1 MKIKRPLV
9 ERLGVPEGI
18 LDIAE
23 EIYPEILLSIGN
35 NDTVGMLENSS
46 MYVKGNF
53 NINDFNFNRIL
64 FNYKIF
70 EGDDLEIIGMSQST
84 NSKLTDKYK
93 LKTVPN
99 DGMVEL
105 TIFISGPK
113 SIKGLN
119 IKELFEEN
127 KKTVISSLSHEL
139 KHSYDDYKDSLGDV
153 QLRSNY
159 EVYTKERFGVRP
171 IDSFLERLYFT
182 SSIESLVRP
191 TEVASL
197 LKMGNITKKG
207 FYDFIKNDR
216 TYKLL
221 TELSKFNIEDW
232 RNEIKEYI
240 PEIIKFFKSN
250 GVEGVDVLDEDE
262 IVDEFLRVCYYNIKN
277 WKVEQTYNIFLNREI
292 ERLIGF
298 MPEKE
303 QMFRKHLNK
312 INRFGDDYKKY
323 YEYEAKTIRYVAD
336 NLRKKIA
343 KLFDMAKD
351 EKNESIKP
359 KKVIRLSEEDLI
371 SVLKGV
377 LDNPF
382 IKAISGAGSDRYG
395 KKDEKSVESSGKVSA
410 KGQELLNNPIFKE
423 KLKQISNEIGVSEDS
438 IIKLMKHESG
448 LDSSVKNSIGCVGLI
463 QFCPDSG
470 GGTTKTINGK
480 TYNLS
485 ELQNNLGL
493 QLDAIK
499 EFWSKGKRDGKIK
512 NAKDLYIYNFFPVAA
527 GKSDDYVLQTR
538 GLSAEKVARAN
549 PVFNKTLGKPTD
561 TPLTVGDLGNFY
573 KMKGMV

>member
-23 EIYPEILLSIGN
+23 EIYPKILLSIGD
-35 NDTVGMLENSS
+35 NDTVKMLENSS
-46 MYVKGNF
+46 MYVNGDF

-64 FNYKIF
+64 FNYNIV
-70 EGDDLEIIGMSQST
+70 EDDDLEIIGMSQST
-84 NSKLTDKYK
+84 NYKLTDKYK
-93 LKTVPN
+93 LKTVPT

-105 TIFISGPK
+105 KIIISGPK

-139 KHSYDDYKDSLGDV
+139 KHAYDDYKDSLGDV

-159 EVYTKERFGVRP
+159 DVYTKERFGIKP
-171 IDSFLERLYFT
+171 MDSFLTRLYFT

-197 LKMGNITKKG
+197 LKMGDITKTE

-262 IVDEFLRVCYYNIKN
+262 IVDEFLRVCYVIIKN
-277 WKVEQTYNIFLNREI
+277 WKAKQTYNIFLNREI
-292 ERLIGF
+292 EHLIGF

-312 INRFGDDYKKY
+312 INRFGDNYKKY

-359 KKVIRLSEEDLI
+359 KKVIRLNEEDLI
-371 SVLKGV
+371 SVLKKV
-377 LDNPF
+377 LDNPLLKV
-382 IKAISGAGSDRYG
+382 IGGDSSDRSS
-395 KKDEKSVESSGKVSA
+395 KKSEKDTELSA

-423 KLKQISNEIGVSEDS
+423 KIEQISREIGISEDS

-448 LDSSVKNSIGCVGLI
+448 LDSSVKNSDGCVGLI

-470 GGTTKTINGK
+470 GGSTKTINGK
-480 TYNLS
+480 TYNLT
-485 ELQNNLGL
+485 ELQNNLEL

-499 EFWSKGKRDGKIK
+499 EFWSKGERDGKIK

-538 GLSAEKVARAN
+538 ELSAEKVARAN
-549 PVFNKTLGKPTD
+549 PIFNKTLGKPVE

>member
-23 EIYPEILLSIGN
+23 EIYPKILLLIGD
-35 NDTVGMLENSS
+35 NDTVKMLENSS
-46 MYVKGNF
+46 MYVNGDF

-64 FNYKIF
+64 FNYNIV
-70 EGDDLEIIGMSQST
+70 EDDDLEIIGMSQST
-84 NSKLTDKYK
+84 NYKLTDKYK
-93 LKTVPN
+93 LKTVPT

-105 TIFISGPK
+105 KIIISGPK

-139 KHSYDDYKDSLGDV
+139 KHAYDDYKDSLGDV

-159 EVYTKERFGVRP
+159 DVYTKERFGIKP
-171 IDSFLERLYFT
+171 MDSFLNRLYFT

-197 LKMGNITKKG
+197 LKMGDITKKE
-207 FYDFIKNDR
+207 FYNFIKNDR

-240 PEIIKFFKSN
+240 PEIIKFFESLE
-250 GVEGVDVLDEDE
+250 VEGVGVLDEEE
-262 IVDEFLRVCYYNIKN
+262 IVDEFLRVCYVIIKN
-277 WKVEQTYNIFLNREI
+277 WKAKQTYNIFVSRDI
-292 ERLIGF
+292 EHLIGF

-312 INRFGDDYKKY
+312 INRFGNDYKKY

-359 KKVIRLSEEDLI
+359 KKVIRLNEEDLI
-371 SVLKGV
+371 SVLKKV
-377 LDNPF
+377 LDNPLLR
-382 IKAISGAGSDRYG
+382 IIGGDSSDRYS
-395 KKDEKSVESSGKVSA
+395 KKSEKDTELSA

-423 KLKQISNEIGVSEDS
+423 KIKQISREIGISEDS

-470 GGTTKTINGK
+470 GGSTKTINGK
-480 TYNLS
+480 TYNLT
-485 ELQNNLGL
+485 ELQNNLEL

-499 EFWSKGKRDGKIK
+499 EFWSKGERDGKIK

-527 GKSDDYVLQTR
+527 GKSDDYVLQTKE
-538 GLSAEKVARAN
+538 LSAEKVARAN
-549 PVFNKTLGKPTD
+549 PIFNKTLGKPVE
-561 TPLTVGDLGNFY
+561 TPLTVGDLGDFY

>member
-1 MKIKRPLV
+1 MKIKKPLV

-23 EIYPEILLSIGN
+23 EIYPKILLSIRD
-35 NDTVGMLENSS
+35 NDTVEMLENSS
-46 MYVKGNF
+46 IYVNGDF

-70 EGDDLEIIGMSQST
+70 ESDDLEIIGMSQST

-93 LKTVPN
+93 LKTIPS

-119 IKELFEEN
+119 IKDLLEEN
-127 KKTVISSLSHEL
+127 KKIVISSLSHEL
-139 KHSYDDYKDSLGDV
+139 KHSYDDYKGGLGDV

-159 EVYTKERFGVRP
+159 DVYTKKRFGIKP

-197 LKMGNITKKG
+197 LKMGNITKKE

-240 PEIIKFFKSN
+240 PEIIEFFESLE
-250 GVEGVDVLDEDE
+250 VEGVDVLDEDE
-262 IVDEFLRVCYYNIKN
+262 IVDEFLKVCYVVIKN
-277 WKVEQTYNIFLNREI
+277 WKTEETHNIFVNKEI
-292 ERLIGF
+292 EYLIGF
-298 MPEKE
+298 IPEKE

-312 INRFGDDYKKY
+312 INRFGNDYKKY

-395 KKDEKSVESSGKVSA
+395 KKDEKSVESSGKISA

>member
-23 EIYPEILLSIGN
+23 EIYPKILLSIGD
-35 NDTVGMLENSS
+35 NDTVKMLENSS
-46 MYVKGNF
+46 MYVNGDF

-64 FNYKIF
+64 FNYNIV
-70 EGDDLEIIGMSQST
+70 EDDDLEIIGMSQST
-84 NSKLTDKYK
+84 NYKLTDKYK
-93 LKTVPN
+93 LKTVPT

-105 TIFISGPK
+105 KIIISGPK

-139 KHSYDDYKDSLGDV
+139 KHAYDDYKDSLGDV

-159 EVYTKERFGVRP
+159 DVYTKERFGIKP
-171 IDSFLERLYFT
+171 MDSFLTRLYFT

-197 LKMGNITKKG
+197 LKMGDITKKE

-240 PEIIKFFKSN
+240 PEIIKFFESLE
-250 GVEGVDVLDEDE
+250 VEGVGVLDEEE
-262 IVDEFLRVCYYNIKN
+262 IVDEFLRVCYVIIKN
-277 WKVEQTYNIFLNREI
+277 WKAKQTYNIFVSRDI
-292 ERLIGF
+292 EHLIGF
-298 MPEKE
+298 MPKKE

-312 INRFGDDYKKY
+312 INRFGNDYKKY
-323 YEYEAKTIRYVAD
+323 YEYEAKTIRHVAD

-359 KKVIRLSEEDLI
+359 KKVIRLNEEDLI
-371 SVLKGV
+371 SVLKKV
-377 LDNPF
+377 LDNPLLK
-382 IKAISGAGSDRYG
+382 IIGGDSSDRSS
-395 KKDEKSVESSGKVSA
+395 KKSGKDTELSA

-423 KLKQISNEIGVSEDS
+423 KIEQISREIGISEDS

-470 GGTTKTINGK
+470 GGSTKTINGK
-480 TYNLS
+480 TYNLT
-485 ELQNNLGL
+485 ELQNNLEL

-499 EFWSKGKRDGKIK
+499 EFWSKGERDGKIK

-538 GLSAEKVARAN
+538 ELSAEKVARAN
-549 PVFNKTLGKPTD
+549 PIFNKTLGKPVE

>member
-1 MKIKRPLV
+1 MKIKKPLV

-23 EIYPEILLSIGN
+23 EIYPKILLSIGD
-35 NDTVGMLENSS
+35 NDTVEMLKNSS
-46 MYVKGNF
+46 IYVNGDF

-84 NSKLTDKYK
+84 NSKLTNKYK
-93 LKTVPN
+93 LKTVPS

-119 IKELFEEN
+119 IKDLLEEN
-127 KKTVISSLSHEL
+127 KKIVISSLSHEL

-277 WKVEQTYNIFLNREI
+277 WKVQKTYEIFVNREI

-359 KKVIRLSEEDLI
+359 KKVIRLSEQDLI
-371 SVLKGV
+371 SLLKGV
-377 LDNPF
+377 LDNPLLKV
-382 IKAISGAGSDRYG
+382 IGGDSSDRSS
-395 KKDEKSVESSGKVSA
+395 KKSEKDTESSTKISA
-410 KGQELLNNPIFKE
+410 KGQELLNDPIFKE
-423 KLKQISNEIGVSEDS
+423 KLKQISNEIGISEDS

-448 LDSSVKNSIGCVGLI
+448 LDSSVKNSNGCVGLI

-470 GGTTKTINGK
+470 GGSTKTINGK
-480 TYNLS
+480 TYNLT
-485 ELQNNLGL
+485 ELQNNLEL

-499 EFWSKGKRDGKIK
+499 EFWSKGERDGKIK

-538 GLSAEKVARAN
+538 GLSAEKVAREN
-549 PVFNKTLGKPTD
+549 PIFNKTLGKPID
-561 TPLTVGDLGNFY
+561 SPLTVGDLGDFY

>member
-23 EIYPEILLSIGN
+23 EIYPKILLSIGD
-35 NDTVGMLENSS
+35 NDTVKMLENSS
-46 MYVKGNF
+46 MYVNGDF

-64 FNYKIF
+64 FNYNIV
-70 EGDDLEIIGMSQST
+70 EDDDLEIIGMSQST

-93 LKTVPN
+93 LKTVPT
-99 DGMVEL
+99 DGIVEL
-105 TIFISGPK
+105 KIIISGPK

-139 KHSYDDYKDSLGDV
+139 KHAYDDYKDSLGDV

-159 EVYTKERFGVRP
+159 DVYTKERFGIKP
-171 IDSFLERLYFT
+171 MDSFLTRLYFT

-197 LKMGNITKKG
+197 LKMGDITKKE

-240 PEIIKFFKSN
+240 PEIIKFFESLE
-250 GVEGVDVLDEDE
+250 VEGVGVLDEEE
-262 IVDEFLRVCYYNIKN
+262 IVDEFLRVCYVIIKN
-277 WKVEQTYNIFLNREI
+277 WKAKQTYNIFLNREI
-292 ERLIGF
+292 EHLIGF

-359 KKVIRLSEEDLI
+359 KKVIRLNEEDLI
-371 SVLKGV
+371 SVLKKV
-377 LDNPF
+377 LDNPLLKV
-382 IKAISGAGSDRYG
+382 IGGDSSDRSS
-395 KKDEKSVESSGKVSA
+395 KKSEKDTELSA

-423 KLKQISNEIGVSEDS
+423 KIEQISREIGISEDS

-470 GGTTKTINGK
+470 GGSTKTINGK
-480 TYNLS
+480 TYNLT
-485 ELQNNLGL
+485 ELQNNLEL

-499 EFWSKGKRDGKIK
+499 EFWSKGERDGKIK

-538 GLSAEKVARAN
+538 ELSAEKVARAN
-549 PVFNKTLGKPTD
+549 PIFNKTLGKPVE
-561 TPLTVGDLGNFY
+561 TPLTVGDLGDFY

>member
-23 EIYPEILLSIGN
+23 EIYPKILLSIGD
-35 NDTVGMLENSS
+35 NDTVKMLENSS
-46 MYVKGNF
+46 MYVNGDF

-64 FNYKIF
+64 FNYNIV
-70 EGDDLEIIGMSQST
+70 EDDDLEIIGMSQST
-84 NSKLTDKYK
+84 NYKLTDKYK
-93 LKTVPN
+93 LKTVPT

-105 TIFISGPK
+105 KIIISGPK

-139 KHSYDDYKDSLGDV
+139 KHAYDDYKDSLGDV

-159 EVYTKERFGVRP
+159 DVYTKERFGIKP
-171 IDSFLERLYFT
+171 MDSFLTRLYFT

-197 LKMGNITKKG
+197 LKMGDITKKE

-240 PEIIKFFKSN
+240 PEIIKFFESLE
-250 GVEGVDVLDEDE
+250 VEGVGVLDEEE
-262 IVDEFLRVCYYNIKN
+262 IVDEFLRVCYVIIKN
-277 WKVEQTYNIFLNREI
+277 WKAKQTYNIFVNREI
-292 ERLIGF
+292 EHLIGF

-359 KKVIRLSEEDLI
+359 KKVIRLNENDLI
-371 SVLKGV
+371 SLLKSV
-377 LDNPF
+377 LDNPLLR
-382 IKAISGAGSDRYG
+382 AIGGEGSERYG
-395 KKDEKSVESSGKVSA
+395 KKPEEDTESSGKISA

>member
-1 MKIKRPLV
+1 MKIKKPLV

-23 EIYPEILLSIGN
+23 EIYPKILLSIRD
-35 NDTVGMLENSS
+35 NDTVEMLENSS
-46 MYVKGNF
+46 IYVNGDF

-70 EGDDLEIIGMSQST
+70 ESDDLEIIGMSQST

-93 LKTVPN
+93 LKTIPS

-119 IKELFEEN
+119 IKDLLEEN
-127 KKTVISSLSHEL
+127 KKIVISSLSHEL
-139 KHSYDDYKDSLGDV
+139 KHSYDDYKGGLGDV

-159 EVYTKERFGVRP
+159 DVYTKKRFGIKP

-197 LKMGNITKKG
+197 LKMGNITKKE

-240 PEIIKFFKSN
+240 PEIIEFFESLE
-250 GVEGVDVLDEDE
+250 VEGVDVLDEDE
-262 IVDEFLRVCYYNIKN
+262 IVDEFLKVCYVVIKN
-277 WKVEQTYNIFLNREI
+277 WKTEETHNIFVNKEI
-292 ERLIGF
+292 EYLIGF
-298 MPEKE
+298 IPEKE

-410 KGQELLNNPIFKE
+410 KGQELLNDPIFKE

>member
-18 LDIAE
+18 LDISE

-70 EGDDLEIIGMSQST
+70 ESDDLEIIGMSQST

-93 LKTVPN
+93 LKTIPS

-119 IKELFEEN
+119 IKDLLEEN
-127 KKTVISSLSHEL
+127 KKIVISSLSHEL
-139 KHSYDDYKDSLGDV
+139 KHSYDDYKGGLGDV

-159 EVYTKERFGVRP
+159 DVYTKKRFGIKP

-197 LKMGNITKKG
+197 LKMGNITKKE

-240 PEIIKFFKSN
+240 PEIIEFFESLE
-250 GVEGVDVLDEDE
+250 VEGVDVLDEDE
-262 IVDEFLRVCYYNIKN
+262 IVDEFLKVCYVVIKN
-277 WKVEQTYNIFLNREI
+277 WKTEETHNIFVNKEI
-292 ERLIGF
+292 EYLIGF
-298 MPEKE
+298 IPEKE

-312 INRFGDDYKKY
+312 INRFGNDYKKY

-410 KGQELLNNPIFKE
+410 KGQELLNDPIFKE